1 LKLLLNGINSF
12 DSIDKNHEGF
22 EGVLPFL
29 KRHAQNSSKKIQ
41 RWAQSY
47 TSNEICPSCRGAR
60 LKKDALFF
68 KISNK
73 NIAELS
79 QMGLNQLRQWLETV
93 DKNLNKKQKIIAQ
106 ELLKEI
112 KIRLDFILDVG
123 LGYLSLNRSS
133 KSLSGGEAQRI
144 RLATQIGTELINVCY
159 IFDEP
164 SIGLHQRDNKKLIR
178 SLQKLKQ
185 NGNSV
190 IVVEHDKEI
199 MESADFIVDIGPKA
213 GVHGGSIVS
222 KGTYAQMLQ
231 SNSLTAQYL
240 NGENKFKFQ

>member
-1 LKLLLNGINSF
+1 
-12 DSIDKNHEGF
+12 
-22 EGVLPFL
+22 
-29 KRHAQNSSKKIQ
+29 
-41 RWAQSY
+41 
-47 TSNEICPSCRGAR
+47 
-60 LKKDALFF
+60 
-68 KISNK
+68 
-73 NIAELS
+73 
-79 QMGLNQLRQWLETV
+79 MGLNQLRQWLETV
-93 DKNLNKKQKIIAQ
+93 DKNLNDKQKIIAQ

-213 GVHGGSIVS
+213 GVNGGSIVS
-222 KGTYAQMLQ
+222 QGTYGQMLR

-240 NGENKFKFQ
+240 NGEKQIEVPIKPRPGNGKLLELHGAKGNNLKNVSIKIKLGTFTCITGVSGSGKSTLINQTLVPILFEKNL